1 MAAVFGQ
8 QRRQGL
14 PARHK
19 TLAILLIASA
29 LVAACSKQNTYVPP
43 PPAKVG
49 VATPLQQTVTLHLE
63 QTGNTIAYNTVDLVA
78 RVEGFLT
85 AIKYEDGAAVKKD
98 DDLFII
104 EQPPYE
110 AQLEQAKA
118 ALLSAKAE
126 LVKSQAE
133 FDRQSTLR
141 SQDVSS
147 QVQLDKARAQRDTD
161 QANVMSQEAGVQ
173 IAQINL
179 GYTTV
184 KAPFDGIVTRHLV
197 SVGELVGGTT
207 KTKLATI
214 VQLDPIYVTFNLS
227 EQEMLK
233 IRENLGGRRLTL
245 AELQKVPMEIGLM
258 TEQGYPHKGHIDYVA
273 PELDS
278 QTGTILVRG
287 VFSNPDR
294 VLLPGLF
301 VRIQIPTGRV
311 DQNALLVPD
320 RALGQ
325 NQAGRYLLVLNQDD
339 VVEQRKVEVGQQTGE
354 LRIISSGLKPDDRV
368 VVSGIQRAI
377 PGKKVAPQ
385 AATIAQTDT
394 GLAPSK
400 K

>member
-1 MAAVFGQ
+1 MAVIFGQ
-8 QRRQGL
+8 RRIKDL
-14 PARHK
+14 LARHGV
-19 TLAILLIASA
+19 LAILLIAPA
-29 LVAACSKQNTYVPP
+29 LVAGCSKPNTYAPP
-43 PPAKVG
+43 PPASVG
-49 VATPLQQTVTLHLE
+49 VATPLQQTVKLHVE
-63 QTGNTIAYNTVDLVA
+63 ETGNTIAYNTVDLVA

-85 AIKYEDGAAVKKD
+85 AIKYEDGATVKKGD
-98 DDLFII
+98 PLFII

-118 ALLSAKAE
+118 ALLAAKAE

-141 SQDVSS
+141 AQDVSS

-161 QANVMSQEAGVQ
+161 QANVMSQDAAVK

-184 KAPFDGIVTRHLV
+184 KAPFDGVVTRHLI
-197 SVGELVGGTT
+197 SVGEVVGGTT

-214 VQLDPIYVTFNLS
+214 VQLEPIYVTFNLS

-233 IRENLGGRRLTL
+233 IRENLGGHRLTL
-245 AELQKVPMEIGLM
+245 DQLQKVPMEIGLM
-258 TEQGYPHKGHIDYVA
+258 DETGTPHKGHLDYVA
-273 PELDS
+273 PEIDS

-287 VFSNPDR
+287 IFSNPDR
-294 VLLPGLF
+294 VLLPGFF
-301 VRIQIPTGRV
+301 VRVKVPTGRT
-311 DQNALLVPD
+311 DENALLVPD

-325 NQAGRYLLVLNQDD
+325 NQEGRYLLVLNKDD
-339 VVEQRKVEVGQQTGE
+339 VVEQRAVKVGQQIGQ

-377 PGKKVAPQ
+377 PGKKIAPQ
-385 AATIAQTDT
+385 QATVAQTDT

-400 K
+400 

>member
-14 PARHK
+14 PARQRI
-19 TLAILLIASA
+19 LAILLIAGT
-29 LVAACSKQNTYVPP
+29 LVAACSKENTYAPP

-49 VATPLQQTVTLHLE
+49 VATPLQETVKLHLD
-63 QTGNTIAYNTVDLVA
+63 QTGNTLAYNTVDLVA

-85 AIKYEDGAAVKKD
+85 AIKYEDGAKVKKG

-161 QANVMSQEAGVQ
+161 QANVMSQEAAVE

-184 KAPFDGIVTRHLV
+184 KAPFDGTVTRHLV
-197 SVGELVGGTT
+197 SVGEVVGGST

-258 TEQGYPHKGHIDYVA
+258 TEEGSPHKGHLDYVA

-287 VFSNPDR
+287 VFENPDSS
-294 VLLPGLF
+294 LLPGLF

-325 NQAGRYLLVLNQDD
+325 NQAGRYLLVLDKDD
-339 VVEQRKVEVGQQTGE
+339 VVEQRKVEVGQQVGE

-377 PGKKVAPQ
+377 PGKKVDPQ

-400 K
+400 

>member
-1 MAAVFGQ
+1 MAAIFGQ
-8 QRRQGL
+8 RRIQHL
-14 PARHK
+14 PVRRVFFAG
-19 TLAILLIASA
+19 AVIAAA
-29 LVAACSKQNTYVPP
+29 LVTGCSKPNTYAPP
-43 PPAKVG
+43 PPPEVG
-49 VATPLQQTVTLHLE
+49 VATPLQQTVKLHLE

-85 AIKYEDGAAVKKD
+85 NIDYQDGASVKKNKT
-98 DDLFII
+98 LFVI

-118 ALLSAKAE
+118 ALLGAQAE

-141 SQDVSS
+141 AQDVSS

-161 QANVMSQEAGVQ
+161 KANVMSQEAAVQ

-184 KAPFDGIVTRHLV
+184 KAPFDGVVTQHLI
-197 SVGELVGGTT
+197 SVGEVVGGTT

-214 VQLDPIYVTFNLS
+214 MQLDPIYITFNLS
-227 EQEMLK
+227 EQELLK
-233 IRENLGGRRLTL
+233 IRQNLDGRELTL
-245 AELQKVPMEIGLM
+245 EELQKVPMEIGLM
-258 TEQGYPHKGHIDYVA
+258 TEEGFTHKGHLDYVS
-273 PELDS
+273 PDVDS

-287 VFSNPDR
+287 IFKNPDH
-294 VLLPGLF
+294 VLLPGFF
-301 VRIQIPTGRV
+301 VRIQIPSGKTAE
-311 DQNALLVPD
+311 NALLVPD

-325 NQAGRYLLVLNQDD
+325 NQQGRYLLVINKDD
-339 VVEQRKVEVGQQTGE
+339 VVEQVAVKAGQQVGQ
-354 LRIISSGLKPDDRV
+354 LRIIDSGLKPNDRV

-377 PGKKVAPQ
+377 PGKKVVPQ
-385 AATIAQTDT
+385 PATIAQTDT

-400 K
+400 

>member
-1 MAAVFGQ
+1 MAAFSAL
-8 QRRQGL
+8 RRVRCL
-14 PARHK
+14 PARHV
-19 TLAILLIASA
+19 AWALLVIAGA
-29 LVAACSKQNTYVPP
+29 VAAGCSKQNAYQPP
-43 PPAKVG
+43 PPASVG

-63 QTGNTIAYNTVDLVA
+63 QTGNTAAYNNVDLVA

-85 AIKYEDGAAVKKD
+85 AIKYADGAPMKKD
-98 DDLFII
+98 DALFII

-141 SQDVSS
+141 AQDVSS

-161 QANVMSQEAGVQ
+161 QANVMSQEAAVE

-184 KAPFDGIVTRHLV
+184 KAPFDGVVTRHLV
-197 SVGELVGGTT
+197 SVGEVVGGSS

-227 EQEMLK
+227 EQDLLK
-233 IRENLGGRRLTL
+233 IRENLDGRRLTL

-258 TEQGYPHKGHIDYVA
+258 TEDGYPHKGHLDYASPEIDA
-273 PELDS
+273 

-294 VLLPGLF
+294 TLLPGFF
-301 VRIQIPTGRV
+301 VRIRIPSGRT
-311 DQNALLVPD
+311 DQNALLVPN

-325 NQAGRYLLVLNQDD
+325 NQEGRYLLVLNKDD
-339 VVEQRKVEVGQQTGE
+339 VVEQRQVKVGQQVGE
-354 LRIISSGLKPDDRV
+354 LRIIESGLKPDDRV

-377 PGKKVAPQ
+377 PGRKVAPQ
-385 AATIAQTDT
+385 AATIAQT
-394 GLAPSK
+394 GSGVAPPK
-400 K
+400 